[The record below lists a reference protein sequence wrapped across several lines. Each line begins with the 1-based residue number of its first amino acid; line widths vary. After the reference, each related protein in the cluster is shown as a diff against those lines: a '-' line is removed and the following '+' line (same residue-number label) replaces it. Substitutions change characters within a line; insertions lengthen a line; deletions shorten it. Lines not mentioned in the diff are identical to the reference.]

1 MYNPI
6 YIGGIL
12 IFIGIALL
20 KISLTYASQQYKR
33 LCKDKERN
41 KKLFIVFEAIDILG
55 MFTGEFPPIGAL
67 FPVFIS
73 ILLIIGGVAIIFF
86 M

>member
-1 MYNPI
+1 MYKPI

-20 KISLTYASQQYKR
+20 KISLNYAFQQYKK
-33 LCKDKERN
+33 LCKDKKN
-41 KKLFIVFEAIDILG
+41 KKLFIIAEVTDILG
-55 MFTGEFPPIGAL
+55 MVTGEFPPVGAL